1 MENNYDDEIWESSV
15 RKHAALFM
23 ETLDD
28 MITSKQ
34 KADFDSL
41 KRLAECLIEQ
51 TELALD
57 EDKNF
62 NISPIF
68 KEIDKKWISGLMAY
82 QIGGKCARDFA
93 IDAKNGNINS
103 VSGAMSAGFIDE
115 GGNYI
120 EKFGELLEIENLK
133 RDRKH

>member
-1 MENNYDDEIWESSV
+1 MAKDYDNEIWESSV
-15 RKHAALFM
+15 QRHIAFFID
-23 ETLDD
+23 TLDD

-82 QIGGKCARDFA
+82 QMGGKCARDFA

-120 EKFGELLEIENLK
+120 EKVGRLLEMENLK
-133 RDRKH
+133 RERKH